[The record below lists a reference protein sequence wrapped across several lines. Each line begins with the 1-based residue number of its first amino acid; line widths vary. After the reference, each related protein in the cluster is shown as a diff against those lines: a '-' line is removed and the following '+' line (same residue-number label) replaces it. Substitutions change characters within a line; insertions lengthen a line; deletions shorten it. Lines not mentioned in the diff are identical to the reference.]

1 MNRSMT
7 DLYRTPNPRYSPLYI
22 VPCLFAKIC
31 TPREMPLW
39 PSRHK
44 LWLARHKLW
53 PSRHMLWPAR
63 HKLSPARRKLW
74 PARHKLWPDVRQ
86 RLSDNIGG
94 PAPRCDGHI
103 RLITKHTSS
112 RLAALCASRARS
124 AGTAC
129 WLMSH
134 HAVTGAFKPV
144 SYRVCVDATSRR
156 YWGLQACLTPREC

>member
-1 MNRSMT
+1 MEHNETVNDRFIPNTKSAIFAVKYRSVLVRKNMHAPQNAAMT
-7 DLYRTPNPRYSPLYI
+7 LT
-22 VPCLFAKIC
+22 
-31 TPREMPLW
+31 
-39 PSRHK
+39 HK
-44 LWLARHKLW
+44 LWV
-53 PSRHMLWPAR
+53 AR

-74 PARHKLWPDVRQ
+74 PALHKLWPNVRQ
-86 RLSDNIGG
+86 RLSDKSGG

-103 RLITKHTSS
+103 RLITQHTSS

-144 SYRVCVDATSRR
+144 SHSVLVDVTSRR
-156 YWGLQACLTPREC
+156 YWGLQACLTPRVC